1 MSYPSFYSEADKKLY
16 DMLEKVSFFPDFDGS
31 DRSEPTGVN
40 YSTVCAPDE
49 EYSFLHEAAVIAFDG
64 VLFAAWYQNPKY
76 ELNGRTPIFF
86 SRSSDG
92 GKTWDKKQTVADDPT
107 GRILYCPPVF
117 GIDGGRLYMLL
128 NEMVSADHIHALDLY
143 TWNEASSH
151 FDFLWSR
158 PIPFKLNTNVYRLAN
173 GKLFLP
179 GRVAEPDGF
188 PNTPAAL
195 ISDSGRIDAD
205 WRLIY
210 IQKDGKLPDGAEY
223 EHPELT
229 AVECGRDLWV
239 FSRNDQ
245 RHISVVYRS
254 SDHGETYSAV
264 MAHDIPL
271 WNSKIYSGTLSDGR
285 NYLIG
290 NLPCDRSRLCLFV
303 NRKGEMRFDKAYLI
317 GSVIEGVETR
327 HYPVAFED
335 GGRLYIIFTYDIEGK
350 SGTRGA
356 MCAAVQIQ
364 NL

>member
-1 MSYPSFYSEADKKLY
+1 MTYPCYYSEDDQKLH
-16 DMLEKVSFFPDFDGS
+16 DMLAGVSFFPDFD
-31 DRSEPTGVN
+31 DKNLTEPPCVT

-49 EYSFLHEAAVIAFDG
+49 EYSFLHEAAIIAFRG
-64 VLFAAWYQNPKY
+64 VLFAAWYQNQKN
-76 ELNGRTPIFF
+76 ELCGRTPIFF
-86 SRSSDG
+86 SRSFDS
-92 GKTWDKKQTVADDPT
+92 GKTWDKKQIVADDPS

-143 TWNEASSH
+143 IWDEAAEH

-179 GRVAEPDGF
+179 GRIAELDGF

-195 ISDSGRIDAD
+195 ILDSGHIDAD

-223 EHPELT
+223 EHPELS
-229 AVECGRDLWV
+229 AVECGGDLWV
-239 FSRNDQ
+239 FSRNDH
-245 RHISVVYRS
+245 RHVPVVYRS
-254 SDHGETYSAV
+254 SDHGETYSTV
-264 MAHDIPL
+264 LSHDIPL
-271 WNSKIYSGTLSDGR
+271 WSSKIYSGTLSDGR
-285 NYLIG
+285 NYVIG
-290 NLPCDRSRLCLFV
+290 NLPCDRSRLCLFIS
-303 NRKGEMRFDKAYLI
+303 RKGGMRFEKAYLV

-327 HYPVAFED
+327 HYPVAYED
-335 GGRLYIIFTYDIEGK
+335 GGKLYIIFTVDVKGK

-356 MCAAVQIQ
+356 VCAAIPVDT
-364 NL
+364 L